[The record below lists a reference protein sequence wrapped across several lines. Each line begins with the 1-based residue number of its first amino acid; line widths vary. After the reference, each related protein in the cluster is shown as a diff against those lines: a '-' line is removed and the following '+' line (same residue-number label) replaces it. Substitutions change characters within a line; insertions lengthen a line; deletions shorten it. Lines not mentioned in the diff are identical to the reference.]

1 MPDPDGGHERSSP
14 VNATLFDL
22 AERVGWTFV
31 QAAGGTAVTLQTFDW
46 RAALAGGG
54 VAALLAL
61 LKVVG
66 VNAASSNRTKLIADV
81 EADAR
86 AAVPGLID
94 DLEDLLRGHI
104 SAVQAATAPA
114 VSSVTSPADAESTA
128 EIPAVPTGS

>member
-1 MPDPDGGHERSSP
+1 

-31 QAAGGTAVTLQTFDW
+31 QAFAGSIAAGGTAVTLQTFDW